1 MEGRR
6 VEAGIKGFRVF
17 FFFWWFVFWVFVSV
31 LIVTDVWVVEA
42 TTSRIVHRT
51 RISQITSEDK
61 SKDRNQRKRKLQN
74 YKT

>member
-6 VEAGIKGFRVF
+6 VEAGIRCFRVF
-17 FFFWWFVFWVFVSV
+17 FWWFDFWVFVSV